1 MKHSNKWFG
10 LGMILTLLLATACAW
25 TNGEKAEP
33 NAGTEPQTQA
43 QRVVATSVTYPDF
56 LYVLGV
62 TPVAAENYHSDYP
75 DYLEGKFDSVPK
87 LGNGSNME
95 GILATDPDIIIAP
108 KWRDEK
114 LYDQYA
120 KIAKTVL
127 LPDRDN
133 WRDELKDMG
142 EALGKQKE
150 AEQAIQDYDKKIATA
165 RDELK
170 ALVGDET
177 FIYLRIMPKE
187 SYVMGELSNRG
198 MVIHKELGLKTVA
211 AYPKNEGSVPVSLEL
226 LTEYQADH
234 IILQIDGGDDNT
246 NAQKL
251 YDEMK
256 ESNIWKGMKAVKED
270 QVYLVGDKE
279 WMNFGYSSVATLN
292 AVEDIVSVIRERNH

>member
-1 MKHSNKWFG
+1 MKHSKKWFG
-10 LGMILTLLLATACAW
+10 LGMILILLLATACGA
-25 TNGEKAEP
+25 TGEEKSEPAAE
-33 NAGTEPQTQA
+33 AEPQTQE

-75 DYLEGKFDSVPK
+75 DYFEGKFDNVPK
-87 LGNGSNME
+87 LGNGSNFE
-95 GILATDPDIIIAP
+95 GILAVEPDVIIAP

-114 LYDQYA
+114 IYDQYA

-142 EALGKQKE
+142 EALGKQTE
-150 AEQAIQDYDKKIATA
+150 AEQAIQDYDTKIAAA

-170 ALVGDET
+170 DLIGDET

-198 MVIHKELGLKTVA
+198 TVIHKELGLKTVA
-211 AYPKNEGSVPVSLEL
+211 AYPANEGSVPVSLEL

-234 IILQIDGGDDNT
+234 IILQIDGGDDNK

-270 QVYLVGDKE
+270 HVYLVGDKE

-292 AVEDIVSVIRERNH
+292 AVDDIVTVIRERNR

>member
-1 MKHSNKWFG
+1 MSG
-10 LGMILTLLLATACAW
+10 VEL
-25 TNGEKAEP
+25 
-33 NAGTEPQTQA
+33 
-43 QRVVATSVTYPDF
+43 
-56 LYVLGV
+56 VLGV
-62 TPVAAENYHSDYP
+62 SGEGEVG
-75 DYLEGKFDSVPK
+75 LE
-87 LGNGSNME
+87 E
-95 GILATDPDIIIAP
+95 GIHSIRPHDLLLIEKGQSPFLVNWGSTPLVCYIIQ
-108 KWRDEK
+108 WRDEK
-114 LYDQYA
+114 IYDQYA

-150 AEQAIQDYDKKIATA
+150 AEQAIQDYDKRIATA

-177 FIYLRIMPKE
+177 FIYLRVMPKE
-187 SYVMGELSNRG
+187 SYVMGELSSRG

-211 AYPKNEGSVPVSLEL
+211 AYPENEGSVPVSLEL

-251 YDEMK
+251 FDEMK

-279 WMNFGYSSVATLN
+279 WMNFGFSSVATLK
-292 AVEDIVSVIRERNH
+292 AVDDIVSVIRERTH